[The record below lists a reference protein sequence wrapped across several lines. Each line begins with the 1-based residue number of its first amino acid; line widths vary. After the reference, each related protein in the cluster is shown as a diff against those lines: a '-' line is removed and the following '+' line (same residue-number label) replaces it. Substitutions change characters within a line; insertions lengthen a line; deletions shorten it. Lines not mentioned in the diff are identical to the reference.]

1 MTIACR
7 LLRIRPLLGMALTV
21 LVAPAC
27 EAQRTAEFEIEVAA
41 PLPDGQATL
50 QALERA
56 LERRAS
62 EAGLRDFSLKWT
74 GAATGIVRVTGVD
87 DLDRTARLLSLPG
100 TIEFRLTDMTERFRT
115 ALPAIDRVLAD
126 AGILPTE
133 RVAPTGMPGSLL
145 DTETPQPATPLGP
158 LASRL
163 SSYGGLPGQF
173 LCAEEEAPLV
183 DSLLQLPEVATLIP
197 QELQLVWGA
206 APISQGG
213 QSYVPLYAVER
224 HPLMTGEEIED
235 ATAQRDRFTERA
247 VVLFTLTADGGR
259 RFAQETRQHVDEFL
273 AIVLDGQIIG
283 QPPIIRT
290 EIGRHGQFE
299 LGDASFEKA
308 QDLTLALRTG
318 ALPVPLT
325 VVKAEWVG
333 PDGR

>member
-1 MTIACR
+1 MTIDCR

-21 LVAPAC
+21 LVASAC
-27 EAQRTAEFEIEVAA
+27 DVQRTAELEIELAV
-41 PLPDGQATL
+41 PLPDGHATQ

-62 EAGLRDFSLKWT
+62 EAGLRDFSLKWA
-74 GAATGIVRVTGVD
+74 GATTGIVRVTGAD
-87 DLDRTARLLSLPG
+87 DLERTARLLALPG

-115 ALPAIDRVLAD
+115 ALPAIDQVLAD
-126 AGILPTE
+126 AGIQPTE
-133 RVAPTGMPGSLL
+133 RVAPPGMPGELL
-145 DTETPQPATPLGP
+145 DLETPQPAGPPGP

-173 LCAEEEAPLV
+173 LCAEEESTLV
-183 DSLLQLPEVATLIP
+183 DSLLRLPEVATLIP
-197 QELQLVWGA
+197 QDLQLVWGA

-224 HPLMTGEEIED
+224 RPLMTGEEIEE
-235 ATAQRDRFTERA
+235 ATAQRDRSTELA

-273 AIVLDGQIIG
+273 AIVLDGRILG

-290 EIGRHGQFE
+290 EIGRYGQFE
-299 LGDASFEKA
+299 LGDASVEEA
-308 QDLTLALRTG
+308 QELALALRAG

-325 VVKAEWVG
+325 VVKAEWVR